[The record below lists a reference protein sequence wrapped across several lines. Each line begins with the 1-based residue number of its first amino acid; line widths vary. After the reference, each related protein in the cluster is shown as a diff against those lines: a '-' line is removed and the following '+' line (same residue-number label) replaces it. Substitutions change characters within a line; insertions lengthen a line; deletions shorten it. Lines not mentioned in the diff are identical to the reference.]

1 MAQDTPAEKKVVQE
15 QKYATTSAVRVS
27 QDAKKSGTRSKPSR
41 RRRTCLAI
49 VTILVVV
56 LALALGLGLG
66 LGLRHSSK
74 ANPVNSSGSPSPS
87 PSSPQIPS
95 KDSKA
100 SLSVPPW
107 RSNVEDYTLDIASWD
122 FHAPST
128 TREYNFTL
136 AEIQLSP
143 DGVFRTM
150 IAINGR
156 FPGPLIRANMGDR
169 LVINVQN
176 NLPNGTAI
184 HWHGLYQNG
193 TNWMDGTS
201 GITQCPIPPNGGR
214 FTYNL

>member
-1 MAQDTPAEKKVVQE
+1 MAQDTSAEKNATQE
-15 QKYATTSAVRVS
+15 RRHPATLEGQRAP
-27 QDAKKSGTRSKPSR
+27 DATKGGTRSDVSR
-41 RRRTCLAI
+41 RRRIYLAI
-49 VTILVVV
+49 VVVLIVV

-66 LGLRHSSK
+66 LGLKHSNKS
-74 ANPVNSSGSPSPS
+74 NSDTSSGSPL
-87 PSSPQIPS
+87 PSSPEIPS
-95 KDSKA
+95 EDSQA
-100 SLSVPPW
+100 SLSIPPW
-107 RSNVEDYTLDIASWD
+107 RSNVEDYTLDIANWD
-122 FHAPST
+122 FNAPPT

-136 AEIQLSP
+136 SEIQLSP

-169 LVINVQN
+169 LIVNVQN

-184 HWHGLYQNG
+184 HWHGLFQNG

-201 GITQCPIPPNGGR
+201 GITQCPIPPSGGR